1 MLFKEFRKNIVSLIC
16 SPLFIEHYNNLSH
29 FIEIKTNKNPFLCL
43 VLFHVWLCL
52 SCLHLFMICFIGI
65 DVWFELLY
73 QYLNVLKL
81 WFFPLV
87 LYFYTLTNLPSR
99 WFFVWDFLPGEKEMD
114 KIKQFTQ
121 KMILSYKDNYQK

>member
-1 MLFKEFRKNIVSLIC
+1 MALFFFYYSN
-16 SPLFIEHYNNLSH
+16 
-29 FIEIKTNKNPFLCL
+29 EIKTNKNPFLCL
-43 VLFHVWLCL
+43 VLFNVWLCL
-52 SCLHLFMICFIGI
+52 SCLHFFMICFIGI